1 MISMAKWKIA
11 LETFLKEWQDKEEVV
26 GALVLGAILLEI
38 PLSALISMFILF
50 WRKMWDGG
58 KEGIVLLMVF

>member
-26 GALVLGAILLEI
+26 GALICGSYITGNPSKRSDIDVHIIL
-38 PLSALISMFILF
+38 AVNVG
-50 WRKMWDGG
+50 RG